1 MQYNCS
7 YVLGRRE
14 SFLLYNEFQQGSG
27 RILNGPMSQSEHGH
41 IFFKSLTSSAKDT
54 ETFKGFKGQKYVT
67 YINLIIYIK
76 AHQEKW
82 IRKKD
87 RVN

>member
-14 SFLLYNEFQQGSG
+14 SFLLYEFQQGSG

-41 IFFKSLTSSAKDT
+41 VFFKSLTSSAKET
-54 ETFKGFKGQKYVT
+54 ETFKGFNGQKYVP
-67 YINLIIYIK
+67 YINLIMYIK
-76 AHQEKW
+76 AHQEKL
-82 IRKKD
+82 IRKKG

>member
-1 MQYNCS
+1 M
-7 YVLGRRE
+7 
-14 SFLLYNEFQQGSG
+14 
-27 RILNGPMSQSEHGH
+27 
-41 IFFKSLTSSAKDT
+41 SSAKET
-54 ETFKGFKGQKYVT
+54 ETFKGFNGQKYVT

-82 IRKKD
+82 IRKKG